1 MGAVETA
8 QRLADE
14 LLVPAAVDTDRADV
28 MPRELLD
35 ELAAAG
41 LYVVAVQEALA
52 SGCLTTAFVW
62 AQHLGLVHALAVA
75 PAGAVRARWLEPL
88 CRGEARAGLAL
99 GGALPEPTLNAREVG
114 DGWCS
119 TASRRSSRGG
129 D

>member
-41 LYVVAVQEALA
+41 LY
-52 SGCLTTAFVW
+52 
-62 AQHLGLVHALAVA
+62 
-75 PAGAVRARWLEPL
+75 
-88 CRGEARAGLAL
+88 AL
-99 GGALPEPTLNAREVG
+99 GAEADFATSSRSKKPSRAA
-114 DGWCS
+114 
-119 TASRRSSRGG
+119 ASRPRSCGRSISALSMHSPWRRPAPWAPGG
-129 D
+129 G